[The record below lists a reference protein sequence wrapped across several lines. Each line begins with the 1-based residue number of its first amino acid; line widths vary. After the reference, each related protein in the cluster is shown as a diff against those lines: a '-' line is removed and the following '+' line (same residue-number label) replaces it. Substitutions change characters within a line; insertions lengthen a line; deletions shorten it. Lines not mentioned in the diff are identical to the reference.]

1 MSVLPEKSRQIVQ
14 AHAAL
19 IHAVVMACHN
29 RDLFPQLAT
38 VLATSESSGWHDLVR
53 VIRSIV
59 AGRREASLLN
69 GLDEEDGVIVRA
81 ILNGLQD
88 PSALPDPDAKPEAR
102 FAAPGLAHLIHAA
115 SKGDLQALQHLA
127 AMAEQM
133 TRAGGDMGR
142 LGAVMHQLTR
152 GERNADT
159 LSADMGPRGKQLIL
173 SLLAELAQLDA
184 H

>member
-1 MSVLPEKSRQIVQ
+1 MSTLPEKSRQIIQ

-29 RDLFPQLAT
+29 RDLLPQLEPL
-38 VLATSESSGWHDLVR
+38 LAASEASGWHDLVR
-53 VIRSIV
+53 VIRLIV
-59 AGRREASLLN
+59 AGRREAGLLN
-69 GLDEEDGVIVRA
+69 GLDEEDGVIVGA

-88 PSALPDPDAKPEAR
+88 SSTLPDPEAKPEAR

-115 SKGDLQALQHLA
+115 GKGDVQALQHLA

-142 LGAVMHQLTR
+142 LGAVMHRLTR
-152 GERNADT
+152 GERAADT
-159 LSADMGPRGKQLIL
+159 LSAGMGARGKQLIL
-173 SLLAELAQLDA
+173 SLLAELAQLDL

>member
-1 MSVLPEKSRQIVQ
+1 MSTLPEKSRQILQ

-29 RDLFPQLAT
+29 RGLQAQLEP
-38 VLATSESSGWHDLVR
+38 VLAASESSGWHDLVR
-53 VIRSIV
+53 VIRLIV

-69 GLDEEDGVIVRA
+69 GLDEEDGVIVSA
-81 ILNGLQD
+81 VLSGLQD
-88 PSALPDPDAKPEAR
+88 PGTLPDPEAKPEAQ

-115 SKGDLQALQHLA
+115 AKGDVQALQQLA

-133 TRAGGDMGR
+133 ARAGGDMGR
-142 LGAVMHQLTR
+142 LGAVMHRLTR
-152 GERNADT
+152 GEREADT
-159 LSADMGPRGKQLIL
+159 LTAGMGASGKQLIL
-173 SLLAELAQLDA
+173 SLLAELAQRDA